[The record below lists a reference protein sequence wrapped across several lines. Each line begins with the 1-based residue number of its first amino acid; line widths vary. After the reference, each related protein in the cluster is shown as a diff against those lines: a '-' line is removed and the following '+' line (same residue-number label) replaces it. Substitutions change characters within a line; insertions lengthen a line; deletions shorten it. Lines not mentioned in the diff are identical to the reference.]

1 MIYKVPIDT
10 LHLYTYVYRDYGYII
25 RIIYYITRATLN
37 GDTITSSLITGII
50 FSQGNSI
57 KYYFIS

>member
-25 RIIYYITRATLN
+25 YTRATLN

-50 FSQGNSI
+50 FYTGE
-57 KYYFIS
+57 